1 MHFWKRVSKWV
12 TRVGA
17 GDAVASKDVGKSLLH
32 RAEAESA
39 DLVIFKDHFTLP
51 TFKRPPQ
58 QLWMIYLLGKT
69 SSYMHHHICTIIYS
83 PSYMHHQICT
93 IIYAP
98 SFLISSFQNA
108 RSTLKS
114 SSRKTFST
122 GRRLTEGTVPSLPR
136 MKGFHWCYD
145 DTFDILTEG
154 TVPSLPRVKGFQWC
168 WMMILMMHGHCEN
181 NE

>member
-1 MHFWKRVSKWV
+1 MSEWV
-12 TRVGA
+12 TGVVA
-17 GDAVASKDVGKSLLH
+17 WDAVASKNLGKSLLY

-69 SSYMHHHICTIIYS
+69 SSY
-83 PSYMHHQICT
+83 
-93 IIYAP
+93 IYAP

-122 GRRLTEGTVPSLPR
+122 GRRLTEGTVPSLPL

-154 TVPSLPRVKGFQWC
+154 TVPSLPRMKGFQWC
-168 WMMILMMHGHCEN
+168 WMMILMHGHCEN